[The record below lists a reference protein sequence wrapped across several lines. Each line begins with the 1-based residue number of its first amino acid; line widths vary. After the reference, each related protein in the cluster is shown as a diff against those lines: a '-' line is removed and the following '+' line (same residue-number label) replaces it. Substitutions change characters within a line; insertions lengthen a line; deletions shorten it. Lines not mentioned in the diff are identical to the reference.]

1 MRYVKSDNGEEYTL
15 QGSSALTL
23 FAPTN
28 SAFEH
33 LPLKL
38 RLFLFSPF
46 GQHVLRKVL
55 EYHIIPNLVVHSGM
69 TCLSLTGISFIPAV
83 DYQYNNSA
91 SEFLVERTAQS
102 SSYGKVV
109 SDAHFKLPTRLED
122 HYVQAHVRKYEF
134 TLPVPGPDKPSVV
147 KTEVK
152 ANHHDVLVSDVVTS
166 NAAVHIVDH
175 LLDPR
180 QHHDHDHER
189 SEIRLSD
196 DPWQNWE
203 DWLVDWAESV

>member
-1 MRYVKSDNGEEYTL
+1 LRYVKSDNSEKYTL
-15 QGSSALTL
+15 EGSSALTL

-69 TCLSLTGISFIPAV
+69 AYFPLFEMSLTRAV

-91 SEFLVERTAQS
+91 SEFLAERTAQS
-102 SSYGKVV
+102 SSYGKVI
-109 SDAHFKLPTRLED
+109 SDTHFKLPTRLED

-152 ANHHDVLVSDVVTS
+152 VNQHDVLVSDVVTS
-166 NAAVHIVDH
+166 NAAVHIVDR

-180 QHHDHDHER
+180 QHHAHDHEHG
-189 SEIRLSD
+189 EARLSD